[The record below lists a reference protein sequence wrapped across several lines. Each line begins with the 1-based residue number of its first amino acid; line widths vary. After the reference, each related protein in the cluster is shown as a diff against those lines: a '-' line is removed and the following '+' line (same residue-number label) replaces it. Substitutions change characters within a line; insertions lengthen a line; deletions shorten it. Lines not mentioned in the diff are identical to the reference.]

1 MFLIMVTWHTPA
13 SQLSQSGTTLPLS
26 IRITGA
32 LLLLLLD
39 GAVAAMLEWR
49 AHQAWHHHEA
59 YLTEHKRH
67 METKRMLQFLSH
79 EGLSCGLNYLFMSC
93 VFMVC
98 LYE

>member
-1 MFLIMVTWHTPA
+1 MFLIMITWHTPA
-13 SQLSQSGTTLPLS
+13 SQLSLPLS

-79 EGLSCGLNYLFMSC
+79 EGLCYGNLLF
-93 VFMVC
+93 
-98 LYE
+98 